1 MRLAVPGSP
10 DACDTL
16 DALADE
22 PSHVE
27 RVVFTARTAAEP
39 ARFAEPESGLS
50 PELRSCLIRN
60 GITALWEHQARAVDT
75 LRAGRSVVL
84 ATGTASGK
92 SLCYQLPI
100 VESVLEGTQDTALLV
115 FPTKALAQDQLR
127 SLRSWLLP
135 ELVASTYDGDATP
148 DERTWARANATVLL
162 TNPEMLHVGILPS
175 HAKWATFL
183 MRLRYVVID
192 ELHVLRGVFGSH
204 VAHVLRRLRRL
215 CAQYGAD
222 PTFCFTSATI
232 GNPADLASQLCG
244 LPVEAIVDDA
254 APRPERGFAVWQR
267 PLLDHHTGARASANL
282 ETAMLMSRFVE
293 EGHQTLA
300 FTRSRRSAELVAAQA
315 RSMLGEV
322 MPSGTAPEIAAYRA
336 GYLADER
343 RALESKLATGELGG
357 VVATNALELGIDVG
371 ALDAV
376 VCNGF
381 PGTLASMRQ
390 QIGRAGRGT
399 RRAAAVLVAGDDQLD
414 QWYVRHPSEL
424 LARPTEAAVV
434 NPANPFVARAQ
445 IACAAHERP
454 LTLDDEQWFGE
465 CLDDAVRELAVDDLV
480 RVRDGRVYWV
490 GRRPPA
496 AGVGLRSGSSL
507 EYQLVEADGRLVGT
521 VDAARVFQVAHPGA
535 IYLHQGRQY
544 RVDTLDTVGSVAV
557 LEPADDLD
565 EHTQPREDTD
575 IAILDEEQRVELG
588 AGVAHLGA
596 VVVTHEL
603 VAYQRRRS
611 STNEIIDTVP
621 LDFPPRELTT
631 RACWYT
637 VPLGRVLEAGIDA
650 TCVVGAVHAAEHAL
664 IGLLPLFAICD
675 RWDVGGVSM
684 ALHPQTGEPTIFVYD
699 GYPGGAGIAELAYAQ
714 LVEHVAAAR
723 ELVTSC
729 PCDDGCPSCVQSP
742 KCGNW
747 NEYLDKD
754 AARRLLELF

>member
-1 MRLAVPGSP
+1 MRLAVPP
-10 DACDTL
+10 LDACDTL

-22 PSHVE
+22 PSFVE
-27 RVVFTARTAAEP
+27 RVVFTARTPAEP
-39 ARFAEPESGLS
+39 ARFAEPATGLS
-50 PELRSCLIRN
+50 PDLRSCLIRN
-60 GITALWEHQARAVDT
+60 GITALWEHQARAVDA
-75 LRAGRSVVL
+75 LRDGRSVVV

-127 SLRSWLLP
+127 SLRTWLLP
-135 ELVASTYDGDATP
+135 ELVASTYDGDTSP
-148 DERTWARANATVLL
+148 DERSWARANATVLL

-215 CAQYGAD
+215 CAQYGSD
-222 PTFCFTSATI
+222 PAFCFTSATI
-232 GNPADLASQLCG
+232 GNPAELASQLCG
-244 LPVEAIVDDA
+244 LPVEAIADDA

-267 PLLDHHTGARASANL
+267 PLLDHHSGARASANL

-293 EGHQTLA
+293 DGHQTLA
-300 FTRSRRSAELVAAQA
+300 FTRSRRSAELVATQA
-315 RSMLGEV
+315 RGMLHEV
-322 MPSGTAPEIAAYRA
+322 LPAAQAPEIAAYRA

-343 RALESKLATGELGG
+343 RELEARLTSGELGG

-390 QIGRAGRGT
+390 QVGRAGRGT

-414 QWYVRHPSEL
+414 QWYVSHPSEL

-445 IACAAHERP
+445 LACAAHERP
-454 LTLDDEQWFGE
+454 LTHEDERWFGE
-465 CLDDAVRELAVDDLV
+465 CLDDAVRDLVVDDVV

-496 AGVGLRSGSSL
+496 AGVGLRSGSTL
-507 EYQLVEADGRLVGT
+507 EYQLVLADGRLVGT
-521 VDAARVFQVAHPGA
+521 VDSARVFQVAHPGA

-544 RVDTLDTVGSVAV
+544 RVEQLDVDGHVAV
-557 LEPADDLD
+557 LEAADDLD

-575 IAILDEEQRVELG
+575 IAIVEEDGAVDLG
-588 AGVAHLGA
+588 AGRAHLGS
-596 VVVTHEL
+596 VVVTHTL

-637 VPLGRVLEAGIDA
+637 VPLSSVLAAGIDP
-650 TCVVGAVHAAEHAL
+650 TQVIGAVHAAEHAL

-684 ALHPQTGEPTIFVYD
+684 ALHPQTGDPTIFVYD
-699 GYPGGAGIAELAYAQ
+699 GYAGGAGIAELAYAR
-714 LVEHVAAAR
+714 LAEHVTAAR
-723 ELVTSC
+723 ELVASC
-729 PCDDGCPSCVQSP
+729 PCDAGCPSCVQSP

-747 NEYLDKD
+747 NEHLDKD
-754 AARRLLELF
+754 AARRLLELFG